1 VKEGKLPPEING
13 KSQAGKFVNA
23 NGINIYYESFGRGS
37 SLIFLHGSMGTGQVW
52 KPYVPI
58 LSNDFNII
66 LPDVRGHGKTANPG
80 KEIDLHSIADDIAGL
95 IEVLNLEKPFLCGW
109 SMGGDVSLDIAMR
122 YPERVSGLI
131 VGGVTHRISDTYL
144 ASLKAM
150 GLEGPGRINFELAE
164 KNIPQLINIWKT
176 EHVQSPSHWKEL
188 ITQLSFGML
197 NPPLPTDDNLKR
209 ITVPTL
215 IVWGDRDQFLP
226 IENAVELYRLIPN
239 AQLAVVPNADHF
251 VSRTKVRLFAEFVK
265 EFVWSQ

>member
-1 VKEGKLPPEING
+1 MNG
-13 KSQAGKFVNA
+13 TSQTGKFVNA
-23 NGINIYYESFGRGS
+23 NGVNIYYESFGRGS
-37 SLIFLHGSMGTGQVW
+37 SLIFLHGSMGTGKVW

-58 LSNDFNII
+58 LSNDFTII

-80 KEIDLHSIADDIAGL
+80 KEIDLHLIADDIAGL
-95 IEVLNLEKPFLCGW
+95 IDALKLEKPLLCGW

-131 VGGVTHRISDTYL
+131 VGGVTHRIPETYF

-150 GLEGPGRINFELAE
+150 GLEEPGRINFELAE
-164 KNIPQLINIWKT
+164 KNISQLISIWKI
-176 EHVQSPSHWKEL
+176 EHVQSLSHWKEL
-188 ITQLSFGML
+188 VTQLSFEML
-197 NPPLPTDDNLKR
+197 NPTLPTEDDLKR

-251 VSRTKVRLFAEFVK
+251 VSRTRVRLFAELVK
-265 EFVWSQ
+265 EFLSSQQT